1 MDRKA
6 PGQKSRTVRRSRPR
20 PPTSW
25 SLRDR
30 GQACGTMLRATS
42 PFSQSRAL
50 SPPNPKQ
57 LPNTRG
63 IRFPVL
69 LLSFTHHSYFIKFFC
84 FTFFTPM

>member
-20 PPTSW
+20 PPPRG
-25 SLRDR
+25 LR
-30 GQACGTMLRATS
+30 GTGPGLLDDAEGH
-42 PFSQSRAL
+42 L
-50 SPPNPKQ
+50 SFLPEPCPVPPNPKQ